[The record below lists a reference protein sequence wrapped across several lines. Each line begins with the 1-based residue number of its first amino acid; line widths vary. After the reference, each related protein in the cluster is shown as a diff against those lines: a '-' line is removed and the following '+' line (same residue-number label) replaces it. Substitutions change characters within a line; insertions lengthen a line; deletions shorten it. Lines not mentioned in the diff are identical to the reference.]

1 MNESGVG
8 SLCGTT
14 LHGRYYLDSVQGTG
28 GFSVIYRATDR
39 ETGRSVAVKQFVPE
53 HMAGAS
59 PEQKELGLAQM
70 HREAEILDRIIDIPG
85 TPGILESFTEGGTY
99 WVVRDYL
106 DGMTC
111 EEHARRFRG
120 RIPYALVGYI
130 LRETAGILD
139 RVHEAGVMHG
149 DVSPMNIFLCANGH
163 VVLIDWGN
171 ADLLTVPDDTGTIL
185 HTAENVPQ
193 AVNQDFCAPE
203 QLVVQ
208 ATLDRRTDLYC
219 LAAAGYCALTGQYP
233 RSAAERLRGQP
244 LVPPSVMVPGLPAFF
259 GEILTR
265 GLSIPKTDRFQ
276 SGAQMI
282 EEIDRHMSFTVS
294 GTGAGLAAVSA
305 KLLQEKRS
313 PLGVLI
319 SRLRR

>member
-1 MNESGVG
+1 MNKSEKLIVFVLGVILAG
-8 SLCGTT
+8 WVW
-14 LHGRYYLDSVQGTG
+14 HSV
-28 GFSVIYRATDR
+28 S
-39 ETGRSVAVKQFVPE
+39 
-53 HMAGAS
+53 
-59 PEQKELGLAQM
+59 EQKKVAEVQAQQAAKAKNTEVVKDLKD
-70 HREAEILDRIIDIPG
+70 HTDLKDSKDDKGIKDLKDPQDLKAEQPVAPR
-85 TPGILESFTEGGTY
+85 
-99 WVVRDYL
+99 
-106 DGMTC
+106 
-111 EEHARRFRG
+111 
-120 RIPYALVGYI
+120 
-130 LRETAGILD
+130 
-139 RVHEAGVMHG
+139 
-149 DVSPMNIFLCANGH
+149 
-163 VVLIDWGN
+163 
-171 ADLLTVPDDTGTIL
+171 
-185 HTAENVPQ
+185 
-193 AVNQDFCAPE
+193 APE